1 MSISSN
7 SSSSTDYNIASSL
20 YSDQQRSVCK
30 DRRAMRKS
38 YMRLKNKAAESAS
51 AAEMERR
58 KQQQQ
63 HSSLSALSSNRVNR
77 IRKSNLPGLNVSEVS
92 SDEYRKEKVKEA
104 VNDRKIRNRLSAI
117 ESRTRRI
124 EHAAMLEAEN
134 VLLKGNIAALR
145 SRLSLYE
152 NPAVV
157 DNFLYTNSINNRN
170 SNNNSNTNSNNSSNN
185 NINCISGNS
194 HSNTSSI
201 SGCESSNISTI
212 SSNSDYKLQNHYFH
226 DYQYNNSNHGKFN
239 SHMGDLGS
247 HFNHYTN
254 EPAVFAY

>member
-7 SSSSTDYNIASSL
+7 SSTSTDYNIASSL
-20 YSDQQRSVCK
+20 YSDQQRSICK
-30 DRRAMRKS
+30 DRRAMRKN
-38 YMRLKNKAAESAS
+38 YMRLKSKAAESAS
-51 AAEMERR
+51 AAEKGR
-58 KQQQQ
+58 KQHQQ
-63 HSSLSALSSNRVNR
+63 HLSLSAVPSNRANR
-77 IRKSNLPGLNVSEVS
+77 IRKPNLPGLTVSEVS

-124 EHAAMLEAEN
+124 EHAAMLETEN
-134 VLLKGNIAALR
+134 VMLKGNIAVLR

-157 DNFLYTNSINNRN
+157 DNFLYTNSINNQS
-170 SNNNSNTNSNNSSNN
+170 SNNNSNISSNSSSNN
-185 NINCISGNS
+185 NNCITGIS
-194 HSNTSSI
+194 HNNTSSI
-201 SGCESSNISTI
+201 SSCESSSISTI